1 MSLDSSS
8 LASRSIQSRTVPGTT
23 AASSLRTC
31 HTPTGSENS
40 SFVTLSW
47 SMTRETVSNCLSL
60 QNCTPHIHKINI
72 CTCINNSSVLMF
84 DFPGL
89 FIVHCWDYRRFVVL
103 TSDVDLEQ
111 ELAYTTEK
119 IQTNFSNYSSW
130 HYRSKLLPVIFPD
143 PTHPV
148 RVQEDI
154 LLQGKLVLSQSNKK
168 DSYY

>member
-1 MSLDSSS
+1 MSSDSSS
-8 LASRSIQSRTVPGTT
+8 LVSRSTQSRMAPGTT
-23 AASSLRTC
+23 AASSWRTC
-31 HTPTGSENS
+31 HFPTGSENS
-40 SFVTLSW
+40 SSVTLFW
-47 SMTRETVSNCLSL
+47 SMTRETVSY
-60 QNCTPHIHKINI
+60 CTPSYPLDVLKTLCISNI
-72 CTCINNSSVLMF
+72 SVLTF
-84 DFPGL
+84 LVL

-154 LLQGKLVLSQSNKK
+154 LLQGKLAYLNSTKRF
-168 DSYY
+168 